1 MAQEALTQVSP
12 SKLAPIREALAKAQS
27 HFAMALPATVAK
39 YLTPERLT
47 KIALAACSREPKLL
61 QCTPESVLRSVMESA
76 SLGLEPSGG
85 VLGMA
90 YLVPYR
96 NNKTNT
102 SEATLIVG
110 WRGLIALARRSGQID
125 DIEAHVVHE
134 RDTFVYR
141 KGLNQALDHEP
152 FLGDDPGEVTAA
164 YAIAYIKGSARPH
177 VEVMSAA
184 EIIRIRDRSRA
195 KDSGPWKTDHE
206 EMCRKTVIRRLCKYL
221 PMSSELVRAM
231 ETEDAAETGNSNLRV
246 VDQEALFVD
255 APAEPA
261 KPQTKRIAEKVKGKQ
276 EAAQQEPAPDHD
288 PDTGECFDYGPDP
301 MSDEEIEAM
310 KR

>member
-1 MAQEALTQVSP
+1 MAQEALTQISP

-27 HFAMALPATVAK
+27 HFAMALPSTVAK

-47 KIALAACSREPKLL
+47 KIALAACSRDPKLL
-61 QCTPESVLRSVMESA
+61 ACTSESVLRSVMEAA

-85 VLGMA
+85 VLGQA

-96 NNKTNT
+96 NNKNNTN
-102 SEATLIVG
+102 EAQLIVG
-110 WRGLIALARRSGQID
+110 YRGLISLARRSGQID

-164 YAIAYIKGSARPH
+164 YAIAHIKGSARPH
-177 VEVMSAA
+177 VEVMSAS

-231 ETEDAAETGNSNLRV
+231 EVEDAAETGTNLRV
-246 VDQEALFVD
+246 VDQEALFAYVATKPD
-255 APAEPA
+255 E
-261 KPQTKRIAEKVKGKQ
+261 KPQTKRIAEKVKGQQK
-276 EAAQQEPAPDHD
+276 AAQQEPAHD
-288 PDTGECFDYGPDP
+288 PDTGEVFDYGPPP
-301 MSDEEIEAM
+301 MTDEEAEEA